1 MVWTVN
7 VLDVS
12 PVAKDRVP
20 VLAVK
25 SEILEVS
32 LPPMEVANVTA

>member
-12 PVAKDRVP
+12 PVAKDRVS

-25 SEILEVS
+25 SVVLAV
-32 LPPMEVANVTA
+32 LLVPMEVATVTD